1 MTALGGHVPTLS
13 DLSCCSTCGASP
25 LSLDE
30 GGALCCPG
38 CERGF
43 RKLGGVWCLV
53 PDPDVWVA
61 VWRRRCDLY
70 GELAQQQLRA
80 LEAQQGDPS
89 ALASTRRRLQRVSA
103 GLKEQHDRL
112 AEHFRLLGEQAPAR
126 PGASQLASGLASP
139 SGASAV
145 LKCYENLFRD
155 WSWGS
160 AEAEQSL
167 DLVRRL
173 APPQLGKLAVL
184 GAGAGRLAVDVHTRL
199 EPECTVAIDLNP
211 FPLLVA
217 SRLVQGDA
225 VRLPEFPLA
234 PHGEDDV
241 VVHQTLRCSSGVDSR
256 FSFAFADA
264 LNPPFAAGSFDTVLT
279 SWVIDAVDAGLDR
292 TIAAIQ
298 RVLREGGR
306 WINIGPL
313 RFDGPAREAYGIEEV
328 IETAN
333 RHGFEPSSPFTQA
346 VDYFHSPHSGTRR
359 VETVFCFSARNA
371 RGHSAPRQAGVH
383 APWLLDAHRPIPI
396 TPDVQALRRS
406 SVFTTGILSL
416 VDGTRSLS
424 NIAQVLGAQWR
435 LPPEALLDALREF
448 FTPLAKG

>member
-1 MTALGGHVPTLS
+1 MTVLRGHVPTLS
-13 DLSCCSTCGASP
+13 DLWCCPTCGASP
-25 LSLDE
+25 LSMDDGE
-30 GGALCCPG
+30 ALHCPG
-38 CERGF
+38 CERAF

-61 VWRRRCDLY
+61 VWRRRCELY
-70 GELAQQQLRA
+70 GELAQQQLRS
-80 LEAQQGDPS
+80 LEAQHTDPG

-103 GLKEQHDRL
+103 GLKVQHEQL
-112 AEHFRLLGEQAPAR
+112 SEHFALLGERAPAR
-126 PGASQLASGLASP
+126 PGASQLASSFAS
-139 SGASAV
+139 SGGASAV
-145 LKCYENLFRD
+145 LKCYEHLFRD
-155 WSWGS
+155 WSWGT

-167 DLVRRL
+167 DLVRLL
-173 APPQLGKLAVL
+173 APPRLGKLAVF
-184 GAGAGRLAVDVHTRL
+184 GAGAGRLAVDVHARL
-199 EPECTVAIDLNP
+199 EPECTVATDLNP

-217 SRLVQGDA
+217 SRLVRGETIH
-225 VRLPEFPLA
+225 LPEFPLG

-241 VVHQTLRCSSGVDSR
+241 VVNQTLRCSSPVDSR
-256 FSFAFADA
+256 FSLAFADV
-264 LNPPFAAGSFDTVLT
+264 LCPPLAAASIDTVLT

-298 RVLREGGR
+298 RVLRPGGV

-313 RFDGPAREAYGIEEV
+313 RFDGPVREAYGIEEAV
-328 IETAN
+328 ETAK
-333 RHGFEPSSPFTQA
+333 RQGFELSSRFTQA

-359 VETVFCFSARNA
+359 QETVFCFAACNT
-371 RGHSAPRQAGVH
+371 RGHSAPRQPGVH
-383 APWLLDAHRPIPI
+383 APWLLDLHRPIPI
-396 TPDVQALRRS
+396 TADVQALRRS
-406 SVFTTGILSL
+406 SVLTTGILSL